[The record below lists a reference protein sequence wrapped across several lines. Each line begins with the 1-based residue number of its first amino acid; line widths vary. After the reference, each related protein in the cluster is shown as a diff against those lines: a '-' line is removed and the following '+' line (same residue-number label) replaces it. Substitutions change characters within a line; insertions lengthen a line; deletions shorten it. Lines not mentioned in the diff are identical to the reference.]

1 MNWEFGV
8 SRYQLVYTGWIN
20 KVLLYSTEKY
30 IQYPITIMENN
41 MKKNIYIHTHTHTHT
56 HTPESLCCTAETNT
70 TLYVIYSSIKYILTK
85 NTDIRYSICRAAN
98 KMV

>member
-20 KVLLYSTEKY
+20 KVLLYSTEHY

-41 MKKNIYIHTHTHTHT
+41 MKKNISMY
-56 HTPESLCCTAETNT
+56 N
-70 TLYVIYSSIKYILTK
+70 
-85 NTDIRYSICRAAN
+85 
-98 KMV
+98 